1 MATSDFYRVVIINF
15 ISAFIVALVAC
26 LFLDSFDLMDMMYVA
41 NIFGIYFLVVYGVDM
56 LVQSGH
62 VPNDYRRFLLV
73 IILIFIFDVIFVYL
87 IPLVFGNQV
96 FSSVDYFSMNLNGSK
111 MNFILN
117 SRFYMVVFAI
127 LMLYFNY
134 RLYKLRK
141 AEGL

>member
-1 MATSDFYRVVIINF
+1 MVKGEFYRVVIINF
-15 ISAFIVALVAC
+15 ISAIIIALVAC

-41 NIFGIYFLVVYGVDM
+41 NIFGVYFLVVYGVDM

-73 IILIFIFDVIFVYL
+73 IILMCIFDVIFLYL
-87 IPLVFGNQV
+87 VPLLFGSQV
-96 FSSVDYFSMNLNGSK
+96 FSSADYFSMNFNGSEMK
-111 MNFILN
+111 FIFN
-117 SRFYMVVFAI
+117 AKFYMLVFAI

-141 AEGL
+141 AEEL